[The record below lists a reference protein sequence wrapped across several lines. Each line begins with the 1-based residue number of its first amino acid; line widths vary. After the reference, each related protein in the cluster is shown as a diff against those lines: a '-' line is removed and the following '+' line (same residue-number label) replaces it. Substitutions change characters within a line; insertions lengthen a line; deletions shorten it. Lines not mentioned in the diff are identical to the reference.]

1 MKKGN
6 TEPSNRGTKPVY
18 KTQKTEPNKENKQK
32 GGPLSEKR
40 AAQRA
45 ERGLDKKEHADGVK
59 SEGGAFP
66 AFYFGAFFSIEAP

>member
-1 MKKGN
+1 MKRGK

-45 ERGLDKKEHADGVK
+45 ERGPDKKEHTMA
-59 SEGGAFP
+59 
-66 AFYFGAFFSIEAP
+66 